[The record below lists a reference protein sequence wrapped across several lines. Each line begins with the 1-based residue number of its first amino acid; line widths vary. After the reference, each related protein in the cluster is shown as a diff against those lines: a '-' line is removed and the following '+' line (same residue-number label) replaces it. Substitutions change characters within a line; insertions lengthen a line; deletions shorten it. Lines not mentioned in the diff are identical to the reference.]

1 MNKRKV
7 IQLIGIGCVSVLLA
21 GTGLF
26 FLQQK
31 QHRTQ
36 MELFGEEEALP
47 EENQLI
53 LDIYTEE
60 DFTAFAE
67 SVNQGNTYDGEYV
80 NLYADLDYAK
90 MPESLMVGQEE
101 DTAFQFS
108 GVFDGNGHTIE
119 NLKIESDGKAG
130 LFRILR
136 GTVCN
141 LYVKSGIVSGSSAG
155 GIAGEVED
163 YAFVLNCGSDA
174 EIQGETVDGVSG
186 YVEGTV
192 LNCTGSMAEA
202 PADQLNQGAW
212 VLNGVRGSERID
224 AWYQWKEEDGKAVL
238 TQDEA
243 IVPEVIA
250 AEMEIGEDAITVN
263 AYYSLTE
270 ESWCLAFPAGA
281 KAEELT
287 VTVSY
292 SDGTAEVLYWNR
304 GQEMIF
310 AEKDGFS
317 ADIKVLE
324 TGTMPALMLSSGITH
339 ALDYIK
345 EIKTHKVSV
354 SGLLLEQDGTKTVL
368 PNAAFRGHGNDSW
381 GALKK
386 SYNLIFTEDTDL
398 CGLGA
403 AQNYALM
410 AGYRDNSLMAYK
422 ATYDLAKAVGMD
434 YVPDTCFVQL
444 YVDGEYMGVYFL
456 TGRIEIGENRIDLKN
471 MEEETESLNQEPL
484 KDYEVQKTERR
495 IWRAL
500 DRTPED
506 VTGGWILE
514 RDERDYDPDEARFI
528 SDHNLSIVLRS
539 MPYASQEQVD
549 YIADYWQDFEDALYA
564 DDGYNEKGGYYTDYI
579 DLESFVDQWI
589 FMELNSENSVSSSVY
604 FYKDSDERGDG
615 KLHAIYLWDMEHS
628 LNRASAS
635 CTSWFGTKY
644 NDPDNYWAHFYVHA
658 DFAEM
663 VNKEWTEKFLP
674 AIEASL
680 QDETGEQ
687 EQGLC
692 ALSWYEEQY
701 RQDDELNHSLWDSSD
716 MEEKTEK
723 IRYIYSERSDFLTK
737 AFALWEKG
745 FIGFDEE
752 EEGLRGITKDLEW
765 FPVNWEGEVL
775 SE

>member
-21 GTGLF
+21 GTGFF

-31 QHRTQ
+31 QNMTQ
-36 MELFGEEEALP
+36 TETLDEGEALP
-47 EENQLI
+47 EEKQLI

-60 DFTAFAE
+60 DFAVFAD
-67 SVNQGNTYDGEYV
+67 SVNQGENYDGKYV

-90 MPESLMVGQEE
+90 LPESLMVGQAE
-101 DTAFQFS
+101 DAAFQFA

-119 NLKIESDGKAG
+119 NLKIESEGKAG

-141 LYVKSGIVSGSSAG
+141 LYIKSGTVSGSSAG
-155 GIAGEVED
+155 GIVGEAED
-163 YAFVLNCGSDA
+163 SAFVLNCGSEA
-174 EIQGETVDGVSG
+174 AVNGETADGVTG

-192 LNCTGSMAEA
+192 LNCVGSMTDTT
-202 PADQLNQGAW
+202 ADQLNQGAW
-212 VLNGVRGSERID
+212 ILNGVRGSERID
-224 AWYQWKEEDGKAVL
+224 AWYRWTEEDGKAIL
-238 TQDEA
+238 TQEA
-243 IVPEVIA
+243 AAVPEVIA
-250 AEMEIGEDAITVN
+250 AELGTGEDAITVN
-263 AYYSLTE
+263 GYYSLTE
-270 ESWCLAFPAGA
+270 ESWCLAVPAGA
-281 KAEELT
+281 KAEELA
-287 VTVSY
+287 VTISY
-292 SDGTAEVLYWNR
+292 SDGTAEVLYR
-304 GQEMIF
+304 EKGQETIST
-310 AEKDGFS
+310 EKDGFS
-317 ADIKVLE
+317 AEIRFLE
-324 TGTMPALMLSSGITH
+324 TGSMPAVLLSSGIDH
-339 ALDYIK
+339 ALDYVR
-345 EIKTHKVSV
+345 EVKTHKVNV
-354 SGLLLEQDGTKTVL
+354 SGLLLEQDGTKTAL
-368 PNAAFRGHGNDSW
+368 PDAAFRGHGNDSW
-381 GALKK
+381 NSLKK
-386 SYNLIFTEDTDL
+386 SYNLIFTEETDL

-403 AQNYALM
+403 AKNYALL
-410 AGYRDNSLMAYK
+410 AGYRDNSLMSYK

-434 YVPDTCFVQL
+434 YVPDTCFIQL

-456 TGRIEIGENRIDLKN
+456 TGRIEIGENRIDLKD

-495 IWRAL
+495 IWRDL

-539 MPYASQEQVD
+539 MPYASQKQVD
-549 YIADYWQDFEDALYA
+549 YIADYWQDFEDALYS

-579 DLESFVDQWI
+579 DLESFADQWI

-615 KLHAIYLWDMEHS
+615 KLHAVYLWDMEHS
-628 LNRASAS
+628 LSRGGASR
-635 CTSWFGTKY
+635 TSWFGTKY
-644 NDPDNYWAHFYVHA
+644 NDPDNYWSHFYVHA

-663 VNKEWTEKFLP
+663 VEKEWTEKFLP
-674 AIEASL
+674 AIQSFL
-680 QDETGEQ
+680 QEDGMLNQYET
-687 EQGLC
+687 
-692 ALSWYEEQY
+692 AY
-701 RQDDELNHSLWDSSD
+701 RQDDELNHSLWDRSN

-737 AFALWEKG
+737 VFAIWEKG
-745 FIGFDEE
+745 FIGFDED